1 MKTSIPGIVIFVLND
16 WDQRRSAWAIMERCA
31 TKLAGLPGV
40 RAFPVMRQGFGASI
54 QKPLQ
59 FVIGGGTYRELAQ
72 WRDTLL
78 ERIAADNPGL
88 VGVDWDYKES
98 KPQLQVNIDYD
109 RAAELGVTIGNI
121 GRTLETM
128 LGSRRVTTY
137 IDAGEEYDV
146 ILEGERESQRTPRD
160 LQNIYV
166 SSSRN
171 GDLIPLSNLVTL
183 EEFADSTAL
192 NRYNRVRAITLQ
204 ANLADGL
211 ALGDAL
217 AYMEGLVKAHL
228 PENVIIDY
236 KGQSQDY
243 KYSTQSIGFVFLLGI
258 LVVFLV
264 LAAQFESY
272 LNPLVIMLTVPLAI
286 AGGLLGL
293 YLTGSTLNL
302 YSQIGLVMLVGLA
315 AKNGILIVEFANQ
328 LRERRK
334 SFDYAILKAS
344 EVRLRPIVMTGITTA
359 AGAIPLILS
368 TGAGAETRM
377 VIGVVVLAGVT
388 SATLFTLF
396 VVPVAYRPALQA
408 NASTRAGCPKA
419 GEGTR
424 HGQRTGQGPLT
435 PGSGGVLP
443 TENDPVARLT
453 ASQALQRFV
462 DPLHWIGFNDRLD
475 VMANCKIQHPGDVN
489 RTAHRRGRNGPLR
502 H

>member
-1 MKTSIPGIVIFVLND
+1 
-16 WDQRRSAWAIMERCA
+16 
-31 TKLAGLPGV
+31 
-40 RAFPVMRQGFGASI
+40 
-54 QKPLQ
+54 
-59 FVIGGGTYRELAQ
+59 
-72 WRDTLL
+72 
-78 ERIAADNPGL
+78 
-88 VGVDWDYKES
+88 
-98 KPQLQVNIDYD
+98 
-109 RAAELGVTIGNI
+109 
-121 GRTLETM
+121 
-128 LGSRRVTTY
+128 
-137 IDAGEEYDV
+137 
-146 ILEGERESQRTPRD
+146 
-160 LQNIYV
+160 
-166 SSSRN
+166 
-171 GDLIPLSNLVTL
+171 
-183 EEFADSTAL
+183 
-192 NRYNRVRAITLQ
+192 
-204 ANLADGL
+204 
-211 ALGDAL
+211 
-217 AYMEGLVKAHL
+217 
-228 PENVIIDY
+228 VIIDY

-328 LRERRK
+328 LRERNK

-377 VIGVVVLAGVT
+377 VIGVVVLAGVVGNT
-388 SATLFTLF
+388 
-396 VVPVAYRPALQA
+396 VYPVCRAGGLPPALPA
-408 NASTRAGCPKA
+408 NAPARAGCPKA